1 MRTQSAAVGLLLMLV
16 VSTVSA
22 GCLGLVMQREIMES
36 LRDDPEVINKEES
49 YFWDV
54 TFDSDSIEAIQYTN
68 ETQIQFDETVSKLT
82 ITFRAQFPYSSILE
96 QVVPNGTNE
105 YRYAEMRVWEP
116 GVKAAGGNP
125 YWEVKATQDYP
136 LERFE
141 FSDLVN
147 GNWLVEIDA
156 RGYGWDS
163 PVDQASF
170 HDHFDMSLTI
180 TKPCVRFAE
189 IHDPGECT
197 DLSVLQ
203 DR

>member
-105 YRYAEMRVWEP
+105 YRYAEVRVWEP

-180 TKPCVRFAE
+180 TKPCVHFAE
-189 IHDPGECT
+189 IHETGECT